1 MKKRIILLLIACFI
15 AIGNTFGQ
23 STSGDMT
30 EHLGTFSPPF
40 SKEWGVKASPDENNT
55 INYYFTLNA
64 PMDITVSHCGS
75 TLDDTGIFIFDAE
88 DTEVASNTGG
98 YRSICPGGQAYLSA
112 SSLPA
117 GTYMLQMDWNPFKQG
132 SVITRMEG
140 KRPDIRTLAKDLG
153 DVGTF
158 FNYSDTQDTSNPYIV
173 YNGGGTYQ
181 DGVCYGFFLTFNTD
195 ITISHCGSEVSVTDL
210 YLLDENR
217 SPVSFKDQGVVV
229 EGACDS
235 PGQAYLRILNLPSG
249 QYYIVSKGVS
259 GRGRITT
266 RITGTESIYVP
277 PITELATKV
286 PRIDS
291 NDPLFV
297 YEDVKNTDDSKVGY
311 QGYDNY
317 RDGVCYRLTLPH
329 AMDVEVSHCGSE
341 VGRTEAYLLDKDG
354 SQLGYNDYYV
364 GVNACDNYDHAYLEK
379 PSLAAGIYYIVSKGK
394 WEKGRITTRIICKA
408 PETKIG
414 SADKNY
420 ILSRTFRDAY
430 GATWQDKVDYFDEMG
445 RQEETALVNASPMED
460 DLTTLTEYDVF
471 GRVTKQWLPAEAWTL
486 DGYGFYISP
495 ETLKQSI
502 RSANCNDSA
511 PYLLKQYES
520 SPLERPV
527 CEYGVGQDWHSKG
540 KAVRTQYQLTNVA
553 GNDTLNCVRY
563 YGGCIGADT
572 TAIVKHDGNYATG
585 SLEVVRVEDEDGNA
599 AMQFKNRFG
608 QTVLNRQ
615 IGRDANGRL
624 VLHDTYY
631 IYDEWGNLHVVLPP
645 QAVEYMKSSGGHW
658 TTDFHPI
665 LHAYVYFYKY
675 DDRFRVI
682 AKKLP
687 GQGWIRYV
695 YDKTDYPVFTQDG
708 EQRKRGEWSF
718 SITDGL
724 ERVCLT
730 GICRNNFELSQNSL
744 NTVVNAARD
753 NSIGAYKGYSVFGV
767 SLVDAKVMTVN
778 YYDDYTFMGRNG
790 FPSSVDTK
798 YKYTSLLDYGKQYV
812 KGAQTFLT
820 GTLIAHCDTATQDIL
835 QHIPSVM
842 YYDYRGRMIQSVS
855 GNHLEG
861 GFEKEYIAY
870 DFTGNPLK
878 RKHVHSATGKVAQT
892 EEYTYT
898 YDHVGRLLLTKHSLN
913 GGSTVLLTDKLYD
926 NLGRLSSVCRHGN
939 CGRLETWYDYNVRSW
954 VKAVNGPL
962 FSQKL
967 YYNDKRPNGTNN
979 TCYNGNISGMDWKVG
994 AENVL
999 RGYNFTYDGLSHLKQ
1014 ADYQENGIRV
1024 EGRFDTSYR
1033 YDKHG
1038 NITHMERYGQTG
1050 SDSYGLID
1058 DLYMFYNGNQLE
1070 SVEDSAVAS
1079 AYNNGFEFK
1088 DGNSSE
1094 VEYFYDL
1101 NGNLTKDLNKN
1112 IVDIQYNYLNLPSR
1126 IVFGDGNSISYSY
1139 DATGKKL
1146 RTVHQRDDVNTAT
1159 DYCGNLIYENG
1170 VAKTILFE
1178 GGYLSLNDGIYHYF
1192 IQDHQGNNRV
1202 VVNQNEVVEEVNH
1215 YYPFGGIFANSSSVQ
1230 PYKYNGKELDAK
1242 NGLNWYDYG
1251 ERHYDATLGRWHVA
1265 DPMAEKY
1272 YSLSPYNYCVNN
1284 PILLIDPNGM
1294 WPTWGGIKSGL
1305 SNALDTSL
1313 SFVNGTVSAIAD
1325 NMLLGGTSFRETGI
1339 YSSVAAYNFGQ
1350 DFGDAASIIMGAGEI
1365 IVGVTK
1371 AVGGLLATPETG
1383 GLSLSVAA
1391 EGTAV
1396 ATHGSMMATSGT
1408 QKLFSRKG
1416 RAQESGNNGSQA
1428 SAKTPEYKQPK
1439 SGSGKEKSNNPPGWV
1454 KEERPYKGENG
1465 KAFAK
1470 RMMEKKLGKGAE
1482 YKTGPDSEY
1491 NKIKKYGDRNFE

>member
-1 MKKRIILLLIACFI
+1 MKKRILLLLIACFTF
-15 AIGNTFGQ
+15 IGNMFGQ
-23 STSGDMT
+23 ISGGS
-30 EHLGTFSPPF
+30 ENLGSFSAPF
-40 SKEWGVKASPDENNT
+40 STKWGLYPPNYTDIST
-55 INYYFTLNA
+55 CYYFTLTY
-64 PMDITVSHCGS
+64 PMDIIVSHCES
-75 TLDDTGIFIFDAE
+75 TLEGGTGIFLVDGDDMVI
-88 DTEVASNTGG
+88 
-98 YRSICPGGQAYLSA
+98 A
-112 SSLPA
+112 SSVGDYEHCIDGYAYILAPCLLP
-117 GTYMLQMDWNPFKQG
+117 GTYMIEMDWSPNVRG
-132 SVITRMEG
+132 SVYTQLQG
-140 KRPDIRTLAKDLG
+140 LSPNVIRSAKHIG
-153 DVGTF
+153 DFNNF
-158 FNYSDTQDTSNPYIV
+158 FNYVDTKDTSDPYIGYRGDNA
-173 YNGGGTYQ
+173 YNG
-181 DGVCYGFFLTFNTD
+181 GVCYGFELLNNMD
-195 ITISHCGSEVSVTDL
+195 ITISHCGSEIDITDIC
-210 YLLDENR
+210 LLDESGNDIGNR
-217 SPVSFKDQGVVV
+217 IGVTVDGSCSHQGHAYMKRLNVP
-229 EGACDS
+229 
-235 PGQAYLRILNLPSG
+235 PGI
-249 QYYIVSKGVS
+249 YYVVSKGITRK
-259 GRGRITT
+259 GKITT
-266 RITGTESIYVP
+266 RVTGTPTVEVP
-277 PITELATKV
+277 AITELAE
-286 PRIDS
+286 RIGS
-291 NDPLFV
+291 ISLYEPLFA
-297 YEDVKNTDDSKVGY
+297 YESTKDTSDPEIGY
-311 QGYDNY
+311 QGYDDY
-317 RDGVCYRLTLPH
+317 RDGVCYRFTLPC
-329 AMDVEVSHCGSE
+329 AMDVEISHCGSE
-341 VGRTEAYLLDKDG
+341 VNNTEIYLLDKDG
-354 SQLGYNDYYV
+354 NRLDYNNFYS
-364 GVNACDNYDHAYLEK
+364 GMNACDNSYHAYLEM
-379 PSLAAGIYYIVSKGK
+379 PSLSAGTYYVVSKGVR
-394 WEKGRITTRIICKA
+394 EKGKIITRIICKA

-420 ILSRTFRDAY
+420 ILSRTFCDAY

-445 RQEETALVNASPMED
+445 RQEETILVNASPFGD
-460 DLTTLTEYDVF
+460 DLTTLTEYDVY
-471 GRVTKQWLPAEAWTL
+471 GRMEKQWLPAEVWTL
-486 DGYGFYISP
+486 DGYGSYISP

-502 RSANCNDSA
+502 RSINCNDSA
-511 PYLLKQYES
+511 PYLLEKYES
-520 SPLERPV
+520 SPLGRPV

-572 TAIVKHDGNYATG
+572 TAVVRHDGNYATG

-599 AMQFKNRFG
+599 VMQFKNRFG

-645 QAVEYMKSSGGHW
+645 QAVEYMKSAGGHW

-687 GQGWIRYV
+687 GQSWIRYV
-695 YDKTDYPVFTQDG
+695 YDKTDHPVFTQDG
-708 EQRKRGEWSF
+708 ELRGRGEWSF

-744 NTVVNAARD
+744 DTVVNVARD
-753 NSIGAYKGYSVFGV
+753 SLAAGYKGYSVSGI
-767 SLVDAKVMTVN
+767 SLVAAQIMTVN
-778 YYDDYTFMGRNG
+778 YYDDYAFMGRNG
-790 FPSSVDTK
+790 FPSSTDSN
-798 YKYTSLLDYGKQYV
+798 YKYTSLSGYGEQRGKVFQSL
-812 KGAQTFLT
+812 LT
-820 GTLIAHCDTATQDIL
+820 GTLTAYCDSATSDIL
-835 QHIPSVM
+835 EYIPSVM
-842 YYDYRGRMIQSVS
+842 YYDYRGRMIQSKS
-855 GNHLEG
+855 GSHLTG
-861 GFEKEYIAY
+861 GFEEEYVGY

-878 RKHVHSATGKVAQT
+878 RKHIHSATGKVTQT

-898 YDHVGRLLLTKHSLN
+898 YDHMGRPLQTKHSLN

-926 NLGRLSSVCRHGN
+926 SLGRLYSVCRHGN
-939 CGRLETWYDYNVRSW
+939 CSRFETWYDYNVRSW
-954 VKAVNGPL
+954 VKAVNGSL

-967 YYNDKRPNGTNN
+967 YYNDKRPNGTGN
-979 TCYNGNISGMDWKVG
+979 TYYNGNISGMDWKVG

-999 RGYNFTYDGLSHLKQ
+999 RGYNFTYDGLSRLKQ

-1050 SDSYGLID
+1050 SDFYGLID
-1058 DLYMFYNGNQLE
+1058 DLYMFYSGNQLE

-1112 IVDIQYNYLNLPSR
+1112 IVDIQYNYLNLPRR

-1146 RTVHQRDDVNTAT
+1146 RTVHQIDDVNTAT
-1159 DYCGNLIYENG
+1159 DYCGNVIYENG

-1215 YYPFGGIFANSSSVQ
+1215 YYPFGGTFANSSSVQ
-1230 PYKYNGKELDAK
+1230 SCKYSGKELDAK

-1251 ERHYDATLGRWHVA
+1251 ARHYDATLGRWHVA

-1439 SGSGKEKSNNPPGWV
+1439 SGSGKEKSNNPPSWV

>member
-23 STSGDMT
+23 TLSDTS
-30 EHLGTFSPPF
+30 ESLGSFSAPF
-40 SKEWGVKASPDENNT
+40 LLKWGLLPSNLSDPFT
-55 INYYFTLNA
+55 HYYFTLTW
-64 PMDITVSHCGS
+64 PMDIIISHCESSLEGM
-75 TLDDTGIFIFDAE
+75 TGIFLSDSDGII
-88 DTEVASNTGG
+88 VASNNGNYDHCIDGHAYAVGSCLPPGTYRLDIDWEMGVGGNVYTQLQGLRPNIIRAVDRVRYFYGNFNFTDTKDTSDPYIG
-98 YRSICPGGQAYLSA
+98 YR
-112 SSLPA
+112 
-117 GTYMLQMDWNPFKQG
+117 
-132 SVITRMEG
+132 
-140 KRPDIRTLAKDLG
+140 G
-153 DVGTF
+153 D
-158 FNYSDTQDTSNPYIV
+158 NA
-173 YNGGGTYQ
+173 YNG
-181 DGVCYGFFLTFNTD
+181 GVCYGFELLRNMD
-195 ITISHCGSEVSVTDL
+195 ITISHCGSEIDTTDI
-210 YLLDENR
+210 YLLDEVGNNIGNNI
-217 SPVSFKDQGVVV
+217 GVTVDESCGHQDHAYV
-229 EGACDS
+229 KRLNVP
-235 PGQAYLRILNLPSG
+235 PGI
-249 QYYIVSKGVS
+249 YYVVSKGATR
-259 GRGRITT
+259 RGKITT
-266 RITGTESIYVP
+266 RVTGTPTIEVP
-277 PITELATKV
+277 AITELAE
-286 PRIDS
+286 RIGDIS
-291 NDPLFV
+291 LYEPLFV
-297 YEDVKNTDDSKVGY
+297 YESTKDTSEPEIGY
-311 QGYDNY
+311 QGYDDY
-317 RDGVCYRLTLPH
+317 RDGVCYRFTLPCT
-329 AMDVEVSHCGSE
+329 MDVEVSHCGSE
-341 VGRTEAYLLDKDG
+341 VNNTEVYLLDKDG
-354 SQLGYNDYYV
+354 NRLPYNNYYS
-364 GVNACDNYDHAYLEK
+364 GMNACDNSSHAYLEMS
-379 PSLAAGIYYIVSKGK
+379 SLAAGTYYVVSKGVR
-394 WEKGRITTRIICKA
+394 EKGKITTRIICKA
-408 PETKIG
+408 LETQIG

-445 RQEETALVNASPMED
+445 RQEETVLVNASPMKD

-471 GRVTKQWLPAEAWTL
+471 GRVTKQWLPAEVWTL

-502 RSANCNDSA
+502 RSANCNDSV

-645 QAVEYMKSSGGHW
+645 QAVEYMKSLGGHW

-718 SITDGL
+718 SIIDGL

-744 NTVVNAARD
+744 NTVVNADRD
-753 NSIGAYKGYSVFGV
+753 NSIGAYKGYSVLGV

-790 FPSSVDTK
+790 FPSSVDTE
-798 YKYTSLLDYGKQYV
+798 YKYTPLLDYGKQYV

-1014 ADYQENGIRV
+1014 ADYLENGIRV

-1088 DGNSSE
+1088 DGNSGE

-1146 RTVHQRDDVNTAT
+1146 RTVHQIDDVNTAT
-1159 DYCGNLIYENG
+1159 DYCGNVIYENG

-1215 YYPFGGIFANSSSVQ
+1215 YYPFGGTFANSSSVQ
-1230 PYKYNGKELDAK
+1230 PCKYNGKELDAK

-1251 ERHYDATLGRWHVA
+1251 ARHYDATLGRWHVA